1 MAQTKQE
8 MLNEV
13 LQDLDRMTG
22 IEGSAIVSRDGL
34 VIVSHLPT
42 RVGREAFSAMS
53 ATMLGAAETA
63 MMELARD
70 PPERVLV
77 ETKTTRMVITGASSE
92 TLLVVLCKYNVN
104 LGMLFIQAEKSVSK
118 IKEILE

>member
-1 MAQTKQE
+1 

>member
-118 IKEILE
+118 IREILE

>member
-1 MAQTKQE
+1 MAETKQE

-13 LQDLDRMTG
+13 LQDLDRLTG

-34 VIVSHLPT
+34 IIISHLPT
-42 RVGREAFSAMS
+42 RVGKEAFSAMS

-77 ETKTTRMVITGASSE
+77 ETKTTRMIITGASAD
-92 TLLVVLCKYNVN
+92 TLLVILCRYNVN
-104 LGMLFIQAEKSVSK
+104 LGMLFIQAEKAVNR
-118 IKEILE
+118 IKEILG